1 MLGQAVETAR
11 QIHQL
16 LATLGLAGHPDLL
29 RCCSRRGTRK
39 ALTKVIYRC
48 DLPAQYYDLTKAS
61 RLDEVIKAK
70 EKQVVQDST
79 QLRRKAA
86 VTWDA
91 VIAKALTQYLQAGCS
106 RCIGVESGRRPCFS
120 IDLDSFRSVE
130 FIPLTDVLNNS
141 PLNPEAYKNK
151 LPRLGSR
158 VFFSPLA
165 TKQYSR
171 LRRAPHAAAVG
182 ASLIQQDYILCLVH
196 EAAESSSGEYSLA
209 INQFSSNSS
218 VDETRTDAE
227 EVNPVWVLSN
237 VSSVHLDAGGMDSF
251 LEWNHVP
258 GSVFY
263 TIKGWAVDNSSDLRC
278 LSNISEA
285 MLHNGAVL
293 QFDSEGIADVAQM
306 LADMPTDEF
315 PTFAT
320 DCSEVRLL
328 EELRKKGFVAA
339 GDSYDVGIDY
349 LLLPAG
355 MRQLQ
360 WGPSLCNP
368 LPIVSN
374 KGIESSKHA
383 LTTSCLHG
391 LLQLVADGWIWQP
404 MPTKKIRN
412 LEPYKMDE
420 VKFFFSSSIEID
432 VNYVRCL
439 LLADHLLQ
447 KGYPCLPHGLTNK
460 NYLHVLNGT
469 LSPKALLQLAST
481 PARTSKQASSKSAAA
496 LEDDADVYA
505 GYAYKVDKAIQNKVT
520 SLMPSVAC
528 KSGGSAPVRLKPL
541 PSTRA
546 TSEAPLYFE
555 RQVGAHC
562 GLHALNNVCGACTGL
577 QTFSLDD
584 IADGIR
590 TLKEEHARDGLPWN
604 ARDHVSLSG
613 DYSLALLQWVLQRR
627 LVKKAAASQFAATNL
642 MSRATPEQLVAVDL
656 AGGLVHVPSASDPTN
671 GHWVAFAKHQDAPT
685 TFWWMDSVTGFEKC
699 SLDALQERLATH
711 RFVLTSFCSVSL
723 VTVNGNG

>member
-1 MLGQAVETAR
+1 M
-11 QIHQL
+11 
-16 LATLGLAGHPDLL
+16 
-29 RCCSRRGTRK
+29 
-39 ALTKVIYRC
+39 
-48 DLPAQYYDLTKAS
+48 
-61 RLDEVIKAK
+61 
-70 EKQVVQDST
+70 
-79 QLRRKAA
+79 
-86 VTWDA
+86 
-91 VIAKALTQYLQAGCS
+91 
-106 RCIGVESGRRPCFS
+106 
-120 IDLDSFRSVE
+120 
-130 FIPLTDVLNNS
+130 N
-141 PLNPEAYKNK
+141 
-151 LPRLGSR
+151 
-158 VFFSPLA
+158 
-165 TKQYSR
+165 
-171 LRRAPHAAAVG
+171 
-182 ASLIQQDYILCLVH
+182 YI
-196 EAAESSSGEYSLA
+196 
-209 INQFSSNSS
+209 
-218 VDETRTDAE
+218 
-227 EVNPVWVLSN
+227 
-237 VSSVHLDAGGMDSF
+237 
-251 LEWNHVP
+251 
-258 GSVFY
+258 
-263 TIKGWAVDNSSDLRC
+263 
-278 LSNISEA
+278 
-285 MLHNGAVL
+285 
-293 QFDSEGIADVAQM
+293 
-306 LADMPTDEF
+306 
-315 PTFAT
+315 
-320 DCSEVRLL
+320 
-328 EELRKKGFVAA
+328 
-339 GDSYDVGIDY
+339 
-349 LLLPAG
+349 
-355 MRQLQ
+355 
-360 WGPSLCNP
+360 
-368 LPIVSN
+368 
-374 KGIESSKHA
+374 
-383 LTTSCLHG
+383 
-391 LLQLVADGWIWQP
+391 
-404 MPTKKIRN
+404 
-412 LEPYKMDE
+412 
-420 VKFFFSSSIEID
+420 
-432 VNYVRCL
+432 RCL

-711 RFVLTSFCSVSL
+711 RFVLTSFCSASL
-723 VTVNGNG
+723 VTVNGSG